1 MTSTVNITHED
12 LFLEDPLTWGGW
24 VGVWEVVR
32 LTRLTDSWGLPCAV
46 VRTLSFHCRGHG
58 SIPSWGSRISH
69 AVAQQKE
76 KKKIKIVL
84 KHIKLIDSCHHSSIP
99 SPVEDFCE
107 RIMAESPVTLEVS
120 SKGLRG
126 KARFCLLSFNFQAAG
141 LPGSLHVPQEDWI
154 SLFFSGVLCSL
165 LSLDLGIRSF
175 LFLESYLPIPK
186 SSASLRSLLK
196 CHFLQGSFSIP
207 WINSSYWTSIH
218 TLSSIVTLVIIL
230 YYLNHLVV
238 QDKDK
243 FFDGLARSS
252 HSTNPFSLFPLCV
265 LSHSIHTILLHMVA
279 WSK

>member
-1 MTSTVNITHED
+1 MELLDHTVT
-12 LFLEDPLTWGGW
+12 LFSIFLKKYF
-24 VGVWEVVR
+24 
-32 LTRLTDSWGLPCAV
+32 AV
-46 VRTLSFHCRGHG
+46 F
-58 SIPSWGSRISH
+58 
-69 AVAQQKE
+69 
-76 KKKIKIVL
+76 
-84 KHIKLIDSCHHSSIP
+84 HSSCIFYIP
-99 SPVEDFCE
+99 TNNTQGLISPTT
-107 RIMAESPVTLEVS
+107 PPPPHTTT
-120 SKGLRG
+120 
-126 KARFCLLSFNFQAAG
+126 
-141 LPGSLHVPQEDWI
+141 QEDWI

-175 LFLESYLPIPK
+175 LFLESYLPILK

>member
-141 LPGSLHVPQEDWI
+141 LPGSLHVLPQSDTVTGW
-154 SLFFSGVLCSL
+154 GGWGL
-165 LSLDLGIRSF
+165 LQVELSPELGPQAYNFHR
-175 LFLESYLPIPK
+175 
-186 SSASLRSLLK
+186 
-196 CHFLQGSFSIP
+196 
-207 WINSSYWTSIH
+207 
-218 TLSSIVTLVIIL
+218 
-230 YYLNHLVV
+230 
-238 QDKDK
+238 
-243 FFDGLARSS
+243 FDGLQFLKSNSS
-252 HSTNPFSLFPLCV
+252 IWTVYCFPNFS
-265 LSHSIHTILLHMVA
+265 H
-279 WSK
+279 